1 MRGTVNRSFSV
12 REIGELPKGVELIRD
27 GWLDADSISFDSEK
41 SILRLRYLKSSSR
54 SPFLNRL
61 RFPAME
67 CFLIIGGVSSYS
79 VKDDQKVRYYDIE
92 TLSYDPAVMRIRLK
106 TGIPLEV
113 SLIAVDLD
121 LTIEE
126 TGKFVES

>member
-1 MRGTVNRSFSV
+1 
-12 REIGELPKGVELIRD
+12 
-27 GWLDADSISFDSEK
+27 
-41 SILRLRYLKSSSR
+41 
-54 SPFLNRL
+54 
-61 RFPAME
+61 ME